1 MDDLQQIH
9 TGILLSSHL
18 LHELSLKDDSTP
30 KKRA

>member
-1 MDDLQQIH
+1 DLQQIH

-30 KKRA
+30 KKEHD